1 MGTSKVIFGYYG
13 RDGVITDDNELIYM
27 RARYYSLEMKR
38 FINAYILAGE
48 ISNAVV
54 LETFN
59 ETMQEASKP
68 IVTVVA
74 IVGIILLIIPGP
86 QPF

>member
-1 MGTSKVIFGYYG
+1 
-13 RDGVITDDNELIYM
+13 M
-27 RARYYSLEMKR
+27 RARYYSPEMKR
-38 FINAYILAGE
+38 FINADILPGE

-86 QPF
+86 QPI

>member
-1 MGTSKVIFGYYG
+1 
-13 RDGVITDDNELIYM
+13 M
-27 RARYYSLEMKR
+27 RARYYSPEMKR
-38 FINAYILAGE
+38 FINADIVAGE

-86 QPF
+86 QPI

>member
-1 MGTSKVIFGYYG
+1 MCTSKVIFCYYG
-13 RDGVITDDNELIYM
+13 REGVITDDNELIYM